1 MFYSFCCLSFNFLF
15 CVLCRCTAVLACVI
29 AVPNNHII
37 LMYSPKYGC
46 PILLALYGYYGQP
59 DYSFITLIF
68 ILYSTL
74 NYCAAIENSCQNW
87 NFKILHK
94 QSEKNP
100 LVRHFG
106 KSQSKFPKSFQSPW
120 EKKRFKETSSSLA
133 GNNRHPG
140 QLQYYLVKNIA
151 RWCILYSA
159 KKSPKI
165 LIFSTFIRNENLQ
178 NFEEKNHALVHGTL
192 E

>member
-1 MFYSFCCLSFNFLF
+1 MVSLWLLWAAWLLLYYIDVYFVINCKFLGMNSF
-15 CVLCRCTAVLACVI
+15 RAAVCYREFPSKL
-29 AVPNNHII
+29 
-37 LMYSPKYGC
+37 KF
-46 PILLALYGYYGQP
+46 Q
-59 DYSFITLIF
+59 
-68 ILYSTL
+68 
-74 NYCAAIENSCQNW
+74 NSS
-87 NFKILHK
+87 K
-94 QSEKNP
+94 SVRKNP